1 MLGLEGLGVTWDRA
15 GALNGLGVAAWYG
28 MWSLVALGAYGQD
41 KGAARRG
48 DRRTAET
55 RLILLG
61 WLGGWPGAWLAQRY
75 FHHKTRKPGFQ
86 ARFWLSVA
94 GHGLGWAAWFLW
106 RR

>member
-15 GALNGLGVAAWYG
+15 GALNALLATPDPDLWGRVAR
-28 MWSLVALGAYGQD
+28 GAIGGD
-41 KGAARRG
+41 RGAARRG
-48 DRRTAET
+48 DGRTAET